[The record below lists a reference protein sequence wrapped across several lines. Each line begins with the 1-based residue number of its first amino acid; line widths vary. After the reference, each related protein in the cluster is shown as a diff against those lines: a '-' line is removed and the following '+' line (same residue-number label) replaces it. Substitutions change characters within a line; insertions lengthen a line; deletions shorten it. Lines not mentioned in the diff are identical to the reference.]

1 VVKRGVGGFIAGVL
15 CVLSATASAVAADA
29 VVKPELLGSV
39 EARYPEGARG
49 DAEVVLSVLI
59 AEDGRVTEV
68 ETRSGDSA
76 FEAAARAAVVRW
88 TFAPATRDNVPVK
101 ARLLVKINFTE
112 PKAPEPPPPTTP
124 SLPAETSAPP
134 PAVVEAT
141 PAPAIQISVEGE
153 RAEDLSAIHVPRGD
167 TRLIPGAF
175 ADPFRVVE
183 ILPGVAPVLS
193 GLPYFFV
200 RGAPPGNVGYFID
213 GIRVPLLFHVGA
225 GPSVIAPALV
235 DSVELVP
242 SAYPAR
248 FGRFAGGIMAGETTA
263 PSTVPR
269 AEAQARVFDAGA
281 MVEQPFAGGRGSAL
295 VAGRYSYT
303 QALLALVAPEYG
315 LGYWDYQA
323 RVSYATSRRDR
334 VSVFAFGAFDHL
346 GNEDLNQTLFDVQ
359 FHRVDLRWDHR
370 TETSRARLALTLGAD
385 KRLNADEGDRGP
397 SGVAKSRQIGLRF
410 EGAHRLSTQ
419 AELRGGLDGIAEA
432 YDPELEQL
440 PQGTV
445 TYAARTDANLGA
457 WTEVSLKPRRG
468 FEIVPGF
475 RFDMSRSRGK
485 SYSYP
490 EPRLSTRVRVAPRL
504 SWLTGF
510 GLAHQLPTYR
520 VYVPGAPVSGL
531 ELNEQRAYQATQGL
545 EMALPEAMYARATVF
560 HSFLEARSAHLTG
573 RNYGLE
579 LFLRRDFAQRL
590 GGFLSYTLSRTE
602 RTSGA
607 TTFLAGFDR
616 PHVLS
621 AVLGY
626 DLGGGFRVGGRAYYA
641 SGRHYTLA
649 CPTPDCGPVSA
660 PTGEV
665 FLQQGRVKGF
675 FRLDFRFEKRWRFQ
689 SGSWIAATFEW
700 FNALLADETQTRVW
714 DPQLGIRTETRSP
727 LTLPSIGI
735 EAGY

>member
-1 VVKRGVGGFIAGVL
+1 
-15 CVLSATASAVAADA
+15 
-29 VVKPELLGSV
+29 VVKPRLLESV
-39 EARYPEGARG
+39 DARYPEGAHG
-49 DAEVVLSVLI
+49 NAEVVLSVLI
-59 AEDGRVTEV
+59 GEDGRVAEL
-68 ETRSGDSA
+68 ELRSGQA
-76 FEAAARAAVVRW
+76 PFEAAARAAVASW
-88 TFAPATRDNVPVK
+88 TFAPAMRDNVPVK
-101 ARLLVKINFTE
+101 ARVLIKVSFN
-112 PKAPEPPPPTTP
+112 EPPPPQEP
-124 SLPAETSAPP
+124 PPRELPASANAAPP
-134 PAVVEAT
+134 AT
-141 PAPAIQISVEGE
+141 PAHAVAVPAPAPSPAPAVEITIEGE
-153 RAEDLSAIHVPRGD
+153 RADDLSAIHIPRGD

-303 QALLALVAPEYG
+303 GALLALVAPEYR

-323 RVSYATSRRDR
+323 RLAYAVSRRDR
-334 VSVFAFGAFDHL
+334 LSVFAFGAFDHL
-346 GNEDLNQTLFDVQ
+346 GNEELHQTLFDVQ
-359 FHRVDLRWDHR
+359 FHRVDLRWDHH
-370 TETSRARLALTLGAD
+370 TDTSRARLALTLGAD
-385 KRLNADEGDRGP
+385 RRLNADEGDPGP
-397 SGVAKSRQIGLRF
+397 NGISKSRQIGVRF
-410 EGAHRLSTQ
+410 EGSERLSTQ
-419 AELRGGLDGIAEA
+419 AELRGGFDANAER
-432 YDPELEQL
+432 YEPELEQF
-440 PQGTV
+440 PQGDV
-445 TYAARTDANLGA
+445 LYAARTDANLGA
-457 WTEVSLKPRRG
+457 FGELSLKPRRG

-475 RFDMSRSRGK
+475 RFDFSRSRGK
-485 SYSYP
+485 NYAFP

-504 SWLTGF
+504 AWLSGF
-510 GLAHQLPTYR
+510 GLAHQLPSYR
-520 VYVPGAPVSGL
+520 VYVPGGQISAL
-531 ELNEQRAYQATQGL
+531 ELNEQRAYQATQGVEL
-545 EMALPEAMYARATVF
+545 ALPEAMYARATVF
-560 HSFLEARSAHLTG
+560 HSFLEAPDARLTG

-579 LFLRRDFAQRL
+579 LFLRRDFAERL
-590 GGFLSYTLSRTE
+590 GGFFSYTLSRTE
-602 RTSGA
+602 RSAGPG
-607 TTFLAGFDR
+607 TFLASFDR

-641 SGRHYTLA
+641 SGRHYRVV
-649 CPTPDCGPVSA
+649 CPTPDCGPA
-660 PTGEV
+660 PANLLPGAEGYV
-665 FLQQGRVKGF
+665 REGRVNGF
-675 FRLDFRFEKRWRFQ
+675 FRLDGRFEKRWRFR

-700 FNALLADETQTRVW
+700 FNALLAKETQNRIW
-714 DPQLGIRTETRSP
+714 EPQTGLRTQTRSP